1 MRHIEKTEP
10 PREFVKYCET
20 EGVCFDDLS
29 GEPKRALRK
38 RLLEDQGYICC
49 YCGCRIG
56 NDENTKI
63 EHIKCQ
69 ARYGELSLNYDNML
83 ASCDGGERD
92 RKNRVRPR
100 HKCHCDAKKF
110 NEDIPVSPLDNS
122 IEGLLTYFED
132 GTVMGT
138 GEGERLV
145 QTLGL
150 NVQYLVSRRKNV
162 LKEYMDN
169 EPEDLEAEL
178 QWLRSMHDGKYEEF
192 CFVLEQYVSMLIA
205 NQRDLVTAG

>member
-132 GTVMGT
+132 GTVTGT

-162 LKEYMDN
+162 IKEYMDN

-178 QWLRSMHDGKYEEF
+178 QWLRSMHDGEFEEF

-205 NQRDLVTAG
+205 NQRDLVAAG

>member
-49 YCGCRIG
+49 YCGSRIG

-162 LKEYMDN
+162 IKEYMDN